1 MNNFQALEVVDR
13 GSETQS
19 QVVENLNNF
28 FQQVRVNIMLHSAS
42 NGENIMIFTHEMG
55 ENYLD
60 LFNFKPNICKIV
72 DV

>member
-28 FQQVRVNIMLHSAS
+28 FQQVRVNINMLHSAS
-42 NGENIMIFTHEMG
+42 NGENMIFTHEMG
-55 ENYLD
+55 EIYLD
-60 LFNFKPNICKIV
+60 LFNFKPNICKIG